1 MRQYPEGAA
10 EFVDKN
16 GETFNVGLSN
26 PLGMV
31 QILTTVTPPLDPPQ
45 SLPAVSSGM
54 FFMPRVGD
62 ANFPFKIVATDVENN
77 VLEFEAPLVFV
88 ERDHNVVDGKLEAA
102 RNTYNTHALVDRE
115 FDLKGQKVAYADSVK
130 PDDTMLSTSSLT
142 FNVAIPIGISGSQDE
157 PRFVPVLD
165 EAQVVVPAMSAL
177 TGDAAPQRVKY
188 QKHYAKQGFASNA
201 VEAFLEFPTP
211 PGMKFAG
218 KGDRSG
224 GFVMLLLLRSGS
236 SSFYHD
242 LAREVLD
249 IDFRWR
255 NFPGYREL
263 YRQMVAHL
271 YKRLFQASYMEQ
283 QRMWF
288 DILYLAR
295 HNPYMR
301 PYYDWKALGGAYAQ
315 ATTAEDI
322 PAILAMVE
330 RHEGSAHA
338 QIAAYWWGR
347 QPRAFLT
354 YRSGDEIVGFLVHLA
369 LHEATAEAIG
379 GCYALYLVQFRSVGG
394 SRSLPQITLPARRG
408 LIANA
413 ALRSRKYRLTA
424 RLHSLTDP

>member
-1 MRQYPEGAA
+1 M
-10 EFVDKN
+10 N

-45 SLPAVSSGM
+45 SLPAVASGM
-54 FFMPRVGD
+54 FFQPRVGD

-88 ERDHNVVDGKLEAA
+88 ERDHNIVDGKLEAA

-142 FNVAIPIGISGSQDE
+142 FNVAIPIGINVSQDE

-224 GFVMLLLLRSGS
+224 GFVTPSLNVKALSRATGPISGDIGKAVDGAADFNAGKFFEGISAKLFGLIELPMLLRAVGFDLAKLPKFVTQTLDVASTLTQNAERLRNAAQSLQGQVGALGS
-236 SSFYHD
+236 SSTAIVTAVDTLLAD
-242 LAREVLD
+242 LGVARGRSRHRDAPE
-249 IDFRWR
+249 
-255 NFPGYREL
+255 PGRRPERDHRHHRCVPRRGRE
-263 YRQMVAHL
+263 R
-271 YKRLFQASYMEQ
+271 
-283 QRMWF
+283 
-288 DILYLAR
+288 
-295 HNPYMR
+295 
-301 PYYDWKALGGAYAQ
+301 
-315 ATTAEDI
+315 
-322 PAILAMVE
+322 
-330 RHEGSAHA
+330 
-338 QIAAYWWGR
+338 
-347 QPRAFLT
+347 
-354 YRSGDEIVGFLVHLA
+354 
-369 LHEATAEAIG
+369 
-379 GCYALYLVQFRSVGG
+379 G
-394 SRSLPQITLPARRG
+394 SRRACPPGEGTDRRH
-408 LIANA
+408 
-413 ALRSRKYRLTA
+413 RSPHRGPVGERG
-424 RLHSLTDP
+424 RGHRGGRPRCSSSPRDCNSPRS

>member
-1 MRQYPEGAA
+1 MRTSLNSRDRMMLVHETSNFHLERTATQGNPARWTPEAVPTNRLMLTALGGWLDSRVLFETLPDGGLTIEEWKHRAALGRDHEVKVVYAGFLMPFGHRASLVKITERKFAAGPAGPVAYMFQRMFIIVREPVRQYPEGAA
-10 EFVDKN
+10 TFVDKN

-54 FFMPRVGD
+54 FFMPRVGA

-102 RNTYNTHALVDRE
+102 RDTYNAHALVDRE

-142 FNVAIPIGISGSQDE
+142 FNVAIPIGIGGSQDE

-224 GFVMLLLLRSGS
+224 GFVTPSLNVKALSRAHRSDLGRRRQGSERRRRLQRRAS
-236 SSFYHD
+236 SS
-242 LAREVLD
+242 R
-249 IDFRWR
+249 
-255 NFPGYREL
+255 
-263 YRQMVAHL
+263 
-271 YKRLFQASYMEQ
+271 ASAPSCSASSNC
-283 QRMWF
+283 RCCC
-288 DILYLAR
+288 
-295 HNPYMR
+295 
-301 PYYDWKALGGAYAQ
+301 
-315 ATTAEDI
+315 
-322 PAILAMVE
+322 E
-330 RHEGSAHA
+330 RSAST
-338 QIAAYWWGR
+338 W
-347 QPRAFLT
+347 T
-354 YRSGDEIVGFLVHLA
+354 S
-369 LHEATAEAIG
+369 
-379 GCYALYLVQFRSVGG
+379 
-394 SRSLPQITLPARRG
+394 SRS
-408 LIANA
+408 
-413 ALRSRKYRLTA
+413 S
-424 RLHSLTDP
+424 